1 MSEDRDPRAWWFDDD
16 PIGQLQRNKSHQS
29 ARDDGAR
36 RKPRGVRVI
45 QASRTGTP
53 FSRIF
58 GSEPVPFIS
67 TVPKS
72 SSVWHFSNKEISDL
86 TLATFAFTV
95 ALGFFFSDTIFGA
108 LENPSAFIIGAIKSL
123 LTIAPAFILHEI
135 AHKIMAK
142 RYGCWAEF
150 RADPSGLR
158 FGVIFS
164 AITGWVFMAPG
175 AVMVLGRTTVSQ
187 FGRIALAGPVTNIV
201 LWSIGAIAVLAG
213 YVTGLESNITNA
225 LLETWIWGNGVLAL
239 FNMIPLGPLDGKK
252 IKTWSD
258 TVFWIWLTI
267 AAGTVYANIKILGPI
282 LGPMT

>member
-1 MSEDRDPRAWWFDDD
+1 M
-16 PIGQLQRNKSHQS
+16 
-29 ARDDGAR
+29 
-36 RKPRGVRVI
+36 
-45 QASRTGTP
+45 
-53 FSRIF
+53 
-58 GSEPVPFIS
+58 
-67 TVPKS
+67 
-72 SSVWHFSNKEISDL
+72 
-86 TLATFAFTV
+86 
-95 ALGFFFSDTIFGA
+95 ALGFFFTDGVFGA
-108 LENPSAFIIGAIKSL
+108 LENPPAFIIGAIRSL

-150 RADPSGLR
+150 RADPAGLR

-239 FNMIPLGPLDGKK
+239 FNMIPL
-252 IKTWSD
+252 
-258 TVFWIWLTI
+258 
-267 AAGTVYANIKILGPI
+267 Y
-282 LGPMT
+282 

>member
-16 PIGQLQRNKSHQS
+16 PIDRFQRNKSHQS
-29 ARDDGAR
+29 ARDDGKWR
-36 RKPRGVRVI
+36 QPRGVRVI
-45 QASRTGTP
+45 QPSRTGSP

-67 TVPKS
+67 TVPKR
-72 SSVWHFSNKEISDL
+72 SSVWHFSKKEISDL
-86 TLATFAFTV
+86 ALATLAFTV
-95 ALGFFFSDTIFGA
+95 ALGFMFSGRITGA
-108 LENPSAFIIGAIKSL
+108 MANPAAFMIGAVRSL

-158 FGVIFS
+158 FGVILS
-164 AITGWVFMAPG
+164 AITGIVFMAPG

-201 LWSIGAIAVLAG
+201 LWSLGAAAILIGDITGVES
-213 YVTGLESNITNA
+213 YVTNA

-258 TVFWIWLTI
+258 TVFWIWLAI
-267 AAGTVYANIKILGPI
+267 AAGTVYANIEILSPI
-282 LGPMT
+282 LNPVP